1 VGDGQFWGVIKVIGG
16 RRNPMEQKIEREWTS
31 IVCPE
36 GKEKVSVM
44 FEWDTV
50 TEKGRIRKR
59 TLKQIDCHNPKLT
72 EFGGADCNWVCE
84 KVIAKRER

>member
-1 VGDGQFWGVIKVIGG
+1 MRDGQFWGAIKVIGE

-36 GKEKVSVM
+36 GEEKVSVM
-44 FEWDTV
+44 LEWHTV
-50 TEKGRIRKR
+50 TEKGRIFKK